1 MRLSALFSQE
11 QLMRRAFTVVELLVV
26 IAIIGV
32 LTALILPA
40 VQMAREASRLASCRN
55 NLKQIAI
62 GAQAHAEAFEYYPNA
77 GGRDGQPRSKTTS
90 GTPRRSIEQDW
101 GWAYQI
107 LPYIEKQ
114 DLYVNPNDVEV
125 AGLKF
130 KGYFCPTRRPPK
142 TVSGS
147 TANGLAATVL
157 RGGIDYAGNGGGSI
171 FTFPANQS
179 YSNQTGVIIPR
190 PGVTAGMFSSG
201 TTKIDSAAIVDGTSN
216 VVMFGERNFNRKPIG
231 AQADEDNGYFNGWS
245 WDTIR
250 WGRGRPVR
258 DRPIPDASG
267 VLFLTSTSDLRF
279 GSAHSGVC
287 LLAMCDG
294 SVKAFSYGK
303 QYATAAHTDDE
314 IFKQLTQRSDNL
326 KPTTPP
332 PAPLPPNGPIPNP
345 QLE

>member
-1 MRLSALFSQE
+1 
-11 QLMRRAFTVVELLVV
+11 MRRAFTVVELLVV

-32 LTALILPA
+32 LTALVLPA
-40 VQMAREASRLASCRN
+40 VQYAREAARLGTCRN

-62 GAQAHAEAFEYYPNA
+62 AAQGHAEAFEYFPNA
-77 GGRDGQPRSKTTS
+77 GGRDGQPRSKTPS
-90 GTPRRSIEQDW
+90 GTPRRSLEQDW

-114 DLYVNPNDVEV
+114 DVYINTNDAEV

-147 TANGLAATVL
+147 TANGLAATVQ
-157 RGGIDYAGNGGGSI
+157 RGAIDYAGNGGASV

-179 YSNQTGVIIPR
+179 YGNQTGVIIPR

-201 TTKIDSAAIVDGTSN
+201 TTKIDAAAIVDGTSN

-231 AQADEDNGYFNGWS
+231 AQFDEDNGYFNGWS
-245 WDTIR
+245 FDTIR
-250 WGRGRPVR
+250 WGRGRPIP
-258 DRPIPDASG
+258 DRPIPDRLTA
-267 VLFLTSTSDLRF
+267 VLITDTTYDLRF

-294 SVKAFSYGK
+294 SIKAFR
-303 QYATAAHTDDE
+303 YANKYQTATHSEDE
-314 IFKQLTQRSDNL
+314 IFMQLTQRSDNV
-326 KPTTPP
+326 KPT
-332 PAPLPPNGPIPNP
+332 AGMPIPNP